1 MDEIFTLAEA
11 AEYLKVT
18 KITVKSLI
26 DAGRIKAIKVGREY
40 RLRESD
46 ILKLFEGGEDG
57 EAK

>member
-1 MDEIFTLAEA
+1 MDAIFTLAEA

-46 ILKLFEGGEDG
+46 IIKLFEGGEDDT
-57 EAK
+57 K